1 FNILILLT
9 LHNISTIINISKV
22 CIIISNMAL
31 SSIQVFCLFL
41 VASIATTTV
50 QVKASR
56 DLPVEIATIEQKL
69 ALVGGLMTCLRSCNV
84 NSDCSDAWVCSDCA
98 PSAFPPDY
106 HCDVLTANG
115 QGYYATMLQAR
126 NKKQIL

>member
-1 FNILILLT
+1 
-9 LHNISTIINISKV
+9 
-22 CIIISNMAL
+22 MAL

-41 VASIATTTV
+41 IASIV

-69 ALVGGLMTCLRSCNV
+69 ALVGGLMTCLRSCNT
-84 NSDCSDAWVCSDCA
+84 NSDCSDAWVCGDCA
-98 PSAFPPDY
+98 PSAFPPNY

-126 NKKQIL
+126 YNKEIL